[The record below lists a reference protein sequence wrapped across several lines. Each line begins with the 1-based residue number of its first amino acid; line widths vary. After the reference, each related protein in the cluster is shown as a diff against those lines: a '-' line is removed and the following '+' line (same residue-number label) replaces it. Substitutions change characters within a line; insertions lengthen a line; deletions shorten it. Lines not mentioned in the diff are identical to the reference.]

1 MNTPSLNSKSNSG
14 NATEH
19 SANDD
24 ASEKLFA
31 DLYGLDRWGDDLLS
45 VAGDGALALCNPAGG
60 SPPVS
65 LPSIMDALT
74 QRGISAPIMLRVQPF
89 LDRSLARLHDAF
101 AAAFKDRQYKGEYRG
116 VFPIKVNQQSEVI
129 ERLSDAGKP
138 YHFGLEVGSKPELL
152 IALAQSMSPEAL
164 LICNGAK
171 DAAFVHLAILSQKL
185 GFNTIIVLE
194 SLAEFEIVHRISQE
208 LNVRPSLGV
217 RIKLTET
224 VTGKWQAS
232 SGDRSVFGLGAL
244 DLVQLQSRLHD
255 TGMMD
260 CLVLQH
266 THLGSQ
272 VPNIMDVRRATT
284 EACRFY
290 TELRRLGAPLH
301 YLDLGGGLGVDYTG
315 ERRTDDNS
323 VNYTVN
329 EYCANLVETV
339 GYAMDDAG
347 FDHPTIVTE
356 SGRFIVAQSA
366 IFVFNI
372 LDATLYDKSEK
383 PKVHPDDHH
392 LLTDLLAVESYIVGN
407 RLQEAFNDAIY
418 YRDEIR
424 ALFRRG
430 QIDLTLLAR
439 AEQGFLYLLSRFK
452 TEARKPEHA
461 GQIDEQLAGFVDYYH
476 GNFSLFQSLP
486 DVWAIDQLH
495 PIMPLQR
502 LNERPTRKAVLSDI
516 TCDSDGKIDQFV
528 VSDGVAGA
536 LPVHALRE
544 DEDYFIGVFFV
555 GAYQETLGDLHNL
568 FGDPN
573 VVTISLDDA
582 GGFDIENE
590 TEGDT
595 IAQVLSYVEYDPND
609 CLSTFRKT
617 VERAVKAGRMNA
629 NERRSMIAAY
639 KNSLA
644 GSTYFDTGPSSI
656 SEGSRNG

>member
-1 MNTPSLNSKSNSG
+1 MKNDAQVVSDIYGFSLWS
-14 NATEH
+14 
-19 SANDD
+19 D
-24 ASEKLFA
+24 
-31 DLYGLDRWGDDLLS
+31 GLVDVTDRGD
-45 VAGDGALALCNPAGG
+45 LALRNP
-60 SPPVS
+60 SDDTPPVS
-65 LPSIMDALT
+65 LPQVMDALA
-74 QRGISAPIMLRVQPF
+74 QRGISAPIQLRVQPF

-101 AAAFKDRQYKGEYRG
+101 SDAFRETKYRGVYRG
-116 VFPIKVNQQSEVI
+116 VFPVKVNQQSDVI
-129 ERLSDAGKP
+129 ERLTEAGRA

-152 IALAQSMSPEAL
+152 IALAQSLSPEAL

-171 DAAFVHLAILSQKL
+171 DAAFIHLAILSQKL

-194 SLAEFEIVHRISQE
+194 SLYEFEIVYRIAQE
-208 LNVRPSLGV
+208 LDVRPTLGV

-232 SGDRSVFGLGAL
+232 SGDRSVFGLSAL
-244 DLVQLQSRLHD
+244 DVVKLTARLEE
-255 TGMMD
+255 TGFMD

-272 VPNIMDVRRATT
+272 VPNIMDVRRAAT

-290 TELRRLGAPLH
+290 VELSRMGAPLQH
-301 YLDLGGGLGVDYTG
+301 LDLGGGLGIDYTG
-315 ERRTDDNS
+315 ERRPDENS

-339 GYAMDDAG
+339 RYAMDDAG
-347 FDHPTIVTE
+347 IEHPTIVTE
-356 SGRFIVAQSA
+356 SGRFVVAQSA

-372 LDATLYDKSEK
+372 LGATLYDNLEK
-383 PKVHPDDHH
+383 VEVQEGDHH
-392 LLTDLLAVESYIVGN
+392 LLSDLLAVEAYIDGP
-407 RLQEAFNDAIY
+407 RLQEALNDAIY

-430 QIDLTLLAR
+430 QIDLQLLAR
-439 AEQGFLYLLSRFK
+439 AEQAFLYLLSRFK
-452 TEARKPEHA
+452 AASKLEENA
-461 GQIDEQLAGFVDYYH
+461 GQIDEQLTGFVDYYH

-502 LNERPTRKAVLSDI
+502 LDEEPTRSAILTDI

-528 VSDGVAGA
+528 LADGTAGA
-536 LPVHALRE
+536 LPVHELR
-544 DEDYFIGVFFV
+544 DGEDYYIGVFFV

-573 VVTISLDDA
+573 VVTISLDGE
-582 GGFDIENE
+582 GGFDIEHE

-595 IAQVLSYVEYDPND
+595 IAQVLSYVEYDPQD

-617 VERAVKAGRMNA
+617 VEKAVKAGKVNA
-629 NERRSMIAAY
+629 AERRTMIAAY
-639 KNSLA
+639 KDSLA
-644 GSTYFDTGPSSI
+644 GSTYFGTDS
-656 SEGSRNG
+656 

>member
-1 MNTPSLNSKSNSG
+1 MNIPAKN
-14 NATEH
+14 NATGSRVYSG
-19 SANDD
+19 SATVEGVAD
-24 ASEKLFA
+24 AQFGEI
-31 DLYGLDRWGDDLLS
+31 YGLRHWSDNLLS
-45 VAGDGALALCNPAGG
+45 VADGGDLCLRNPAADT
-60 SPPVS
+60 PPVS
-65 LPSIMDALT
+65 MPQIMDALA
-74 QRGISAPIMLRVQPF
+74 QRGISAPIQLRVQPF
-89 LDRSLARLHDAF
+89 LDRALSRLHDAF
-101 AAAFKDRQYKGEYRG
+101 AAAFRDTQYQGAYRG
-116 VFPIKVNQQSEVI
+116 VFPVKVNQQSEVV
-129 ERLSDAGKP
+129 ERLTEAGRA

-152 IALAQSMSPEAL
+152 IALSQSMSPEAL

-171 DAAFVHLAILSQKL
+171 DEAFIHLAILSQKL

-194 SLAEFEIVHRISQE
+194 SLHEFEIVHRIAQQ
-208 LNVRPSLGV
+208 LDVRPSLGV

-244 DLVQLQSRLHD
+244 DVVQLMTRLQE
-255 TGMMD
+255 TEMMD

-290 TELRRLGAPLH
+290 TELSRSGAPLH
-301 YLDLGGGLGVDYTG
+301 YLDLGGGLGIDYTG
-315 ERRTDDNS
+315 ERRSDENS

-329 EYCANLVETV
+329 EYCANMVETV
-339 GYAMDDAG
+339 RYAMDEAG
-347 FDHPTIVTE
+347 VTHPTIVTE
-356 SGRFIVAQSA
+356 SGRFVVAQSA

-372 LDATLYDKSEK
+372 LDATLYDKPDK
-383 PKVHPDDHH
+383 PAVEPDDHH
-392 LLTDLLAVESYIVGN
+392 LLSDLLAVEGYIVGR

-430 QIDLTLLAR
+430 QIELSLLAR

-461 GQIDEQLAGFVDYYH
+461 GQIDEELTGFVDYYH

-502 LNERPTRKAVLSDI
+502 LDENPSRNAVLADI

-528 VSDGVAGA
+528 LADGVASA
-536 LPVHALRE
+536 LPVHELRPN
-544 DEDYFIGVFFV
+544 EDYYIGVFFV

-573 VVTISLDDA
+573 VVSISLDDE

-609 CLSTFRKT
+609 CLTTFRKT
-617 VERAVKAGRMNA
+617 VERAVKAGRVNA
-629 NERRSMIAAY
+629 NERRVMIAAY
-639 KNSLA
+639 KDSLA
-644 GSTYFDTGPSSI
+644 GSTYFGV
-656 SEGSRNG
+656 ER

>member
-1 MNTPSLNSKSNSG
+1 MNTF
-14 NATEH
+14 
-19 SANDD
+19 
-24 ASEKLFA
+24 SEKDISDSMVDSHAVTPDCVDGQELTEP
-31 DLYGLDRWGDDLLS
+31 YGLAQWSDDLLCIDP
-45 VAGDGALALCNPAGG
+45 AGDLSLRNPAHTDA
-60 SPPVS
+60 PVVP
-65 LPSIMDALT
+65 LPAVMSALT
-74 QRGISAPIMLRVQPF
+74 ERGISAPILLRVQPF
-89 LDRSLARLHDAF
+89 LDRALKRLHDAF
-101 AAAFKDRQYKGEYRG
+101 ASAFHDTKYRGDYRG
-116 VFPIKVNQQSEVI
+116 VFPVKVNQQSEVV
-129 ERLSDAGKP
+129 ERLTEAGRA

-152 IALAQSMSPEAL
+152 IALSQSMSPEAL

-171 DAAFVHLAILSQKL
+171 DAAFIHLAILSQKL

-194 SLAEFEIVHRISQE
+194 SLHEFEIVHRIARE
-208 LNVRPSLGV
+208 LDVRPLLGV

-232 SGDRSVFGLGAL
+232 SGDRSVFGLSAL
-244 DLVQLQSRLHD
+244 DLVQLQTRLVD

-272 VPNIMDVRRATT
+272 VPNIMDVRRAAT

-290 TELRRLGAPLH
+290 TELCRLGAPLR
-301 YLDLGGGLGVDYTG
+301 YLDLGGGLGIDYTG
-315 ERRTDDNS
+315 EKRPDENS
-323 VNYTVN
+323 VNYTVK

-339 GYAMDDAG
+339 GYAMDETG
-347 FDHPTIVTE
+347 VDHPTIVTE
-356 SGRFIVAQSA
+356 SGRFVVAQSA
-366 IFVFNI
+366 ILVFNI

-383 PKVHPDDHH
+383 PVESSDDHH
-392 LLTDLLAVESYIVGN
+392 LLSDLLAIESYTSGP

-430 QIDLTLLAR
+430 QIELQLLAR
-439 AEQGFLYLLSRFK
+439 AEQAFLYLLSRFK
-452 TEARKPEHA
+452 TEAKKDDYT

-502 LNERPTRKAVLSDI
+502 LNERPNRRAVLTDI
-516 TCDSDGKIDQFV
+516 TCDSDGKIDKFV
-528 VSDGVAGA
+528 LADGVADA
-536 LPVHALRE
+536 LPVHELQSG
-544 DEDYFIGVFFV
+544 EDYYIGVFFV

-573 VVTISLDDA
+573 VVTISLDPD
-582 GGFDIENE
+582 GGFDIEHE

-595 IAQVLSYVEYDPND
+595 ISQVLSYVEYDPQD

-617 VERAVKAGRMNA
+617 VERAVKAGRVNA
-629 NERRSMIAAY
+629 TERRTMIAAY
-639 KNSLA
+639 KDSLA
-644 GSTYFDTGPSSI
+644 GSTYFGTDS
-656 SEGSRNG
+656 

>member
-1 MNTPSLNSKSNSG
+1 MNIPLA
-14 NATEH
+14 NAVTD
-19 SANDD
+19 AN
-24 ASEKLFA
+24 A
-31 DLYGLDRWGDDLLS
+31 DVHLATIGGATGARSSDIYGLDNWSDDLLHVRS
-45 VAGDGALALCNPAGG
+45 DGDLCLCNPAGDT
-60 SPPVS
+60 PVVS
-65 LPSIMDALT
+65 LPQIMDALA
-74 QRGISAPIMLRVQPF
+74 QRGISAPIQLRVQPF
-89 LDRSLARLHDAF
+89 LDRALDRLHNAF
-101 AAAFKDRQYKGEYRG
+101 QTAFRDTKYTGSYRG
-116 VFPIKVNQQSEVI
+116 VFPVKVNQQSDVI
-129 ERLSDAGKP
+129 ERLTHAGKP

-171 DAAFVHLAILSQKL
+171 DAAFIHLAILSQKL

-194 SLAEFEIVHRISQE
+194 SLHEFEIVHRIARD
-208 LNVRPSLGV
+208 LDVRPILGV

-232 SGDRSVFGLGAL
+232 SGDRSVFGLSAL
-244 DLVQLQSRLHD
+244 DLMHLMKRLQD
-255 TGMMD
+255 TGMID

-272 VPNIMDVRRATT
+272 VPNIMDVRRAAT

-290 TELRRLGAPLH
+290 TELSALGAPLQ

-315 ERRTDDNS
+315 ERRADENS
-323 VNYTVN
+323 VNYTVD
-329 EYCANLVETV
+329 EYCANLIETV
-339 GYAMDDAG
+339 RYAMDEASIT
-347 FDHPTIVTE
+347 HPTIVTE
-356 SGRFIVAQSA
+356 SGRFVVAQSA

-372 LDATLYDKSEK
+372 LDSTLYDSSEK
-383 PKVHPDDHH
+383 PDVGPGDHH
-392 LLTDLLAVESYIVGN
+392 LLDDLLAVEGYICGA

-430 QIDLTLLAR
+430 QIDLQLLSR
-439 AEQGFLYLLSRFK
+439 AEQGFLYLLSRLK
-452 TEARKPEHA
+452 TEAAKEEHA
-461 GQIDEQLAGFVDYYH
+461 GQIDEQLTGFVDYYH

-502 LNERPTRKAVLSDI
+502 LNEPPIRSAVLTDI

-528 VSDGVAGA
+528 LKGGVSEA
-536 LPVHALRE
+536 LPVHPLRVG
-544 DEDYFIGVFFV
+544 EDYYVGVFFV

-582 GGFDIENE
+582 GGFDIESE
-590 TEGDT
+590 TDGDT

-609 CLSTFRKT
+609 CLTTFRKT
-617 VERAVKAGRMNA
+617 VERAVKAGRVNA
-629 NERRSMIAAY
+629 AERRTMITAY
-639 KNSLA
+639 KDSLA
-644 GSTYFDTGPSSI
+644 GSTYFGA
-656 SEGSRNG
+656 ER

>member
-1 MNTPSLNSKSNSG
+1 MNTLNKNDPVISG
-14 NATEH
+14 GETQTARG
-19 SANDD
+19 AAPRFGDI
-24 ASEKLFA
+24 
-31 DLYGLDRWGDDLLS
+31 YGLPQWSDDLLS
-45 VAGDGALALCNPAGG
+45 VADNGDVCLRNPLADT
-60 SPPVS
+60 PPVS
-65 LPSIMDALT
+65 MPQIMDALA
-74 QRGISAPIMLRVQPF
+74 QRGISAPIQLRVQPF
-89 LDRSLARLHDAF
+89 LDRALARLHDAF
-101 AAAFKDRQYKGEYRG
+101 ETAFRDIEYKGAYRG
-116 VFPIKVNQQSEVI
+116 VFPVKVNQQSEVI
-129 ERLSDAGKP
+129 ERLAEAGKP

-152 IALAQSMSPEAL
+152 IALAQSMSPQAL

-171 DAAFVHLAILSQKL
+171 DAEFIHLAILSQKL

-194 SLAEFEIVHRISQE
+194 SLHEFEIVHRIARQ
-208 LNVRPSLGV
+208 LDVRPSLGV

-232 SGDRSVFGLGAL
+232 SGDRSVFGLSAL
-244 DLVQLQSRLHD
+244 DLIQLQTRLVE
-255 TGMMD
+255 TGMME

-272 VPNIMDVRRATT
+272 VPNILDVRRAAT

-290 TELRRLGAPLH
+290 TELCRLGAPLQ
-301 YLDLGGGLGVDYTG
+301 YLDLGGGLGIDYTG
-315 ERRTDDNS
+315 ERRDNDNS
-323 VNYTVN
+323 VNYTVT

-339 GYAMDDAG
+339 RYAMDEAAIS
-347 FDHPTIVTE
+347 HPTIVTE
-356 SGRFIVAQSA
+356 SGRFVVAQSA

-372 LDATLYDKSEK
+372 LDATLYDKPQK
-383 PKVHPDDHH
+383 PSVAPDDHH
-392 LLTDLLAVESYIVGN
+392 LLSDLLAVEGYIGGK

-430 QIDLTLLAR
+430 QIELPLLAR

-452 TEARKPEHA
+452 IEVRRPEQA
-461 GQIDEQLAGFVDYYH
+461 GLIDDELTGFVDYYH

-502 LNERPTRKAVLSDI
+502 LNEEPTRRAVLADI

-528 VSDGVAGA
+528 LADGVAGA
-536 LPVHALRE
+536 LPVHELRA
-544 DEDYFIGVFFV
+544 DEDYYIGVFFV

-573 VVTISLDDA
+573 VVTISLDAD
-582 GGFDIENE
+582 GGFDIEHE

-609 CLSTFRKT
+609 CLATFRKT
-617 VERAVKAGRMNA
+617 VERAVKAGRVNA
-629 NERRSMIAAY
+629 TERRVMIAAY
-639 KNSLA
+639 KDSLA
-644 GSTYFDTGPSSI
+644 GSTYF
-656 SEGSRNG
+656 GSGS

>member
-1 MNTPSLNSKSNSG
+1 MENDAQIVSDIYGFSLWADGLVDVTDSG
-14 NATEH
+14 
-19 SANDD
+19 D
-24 ASEKLFA
+24 
-31 DLYGLDRWGDDLLS
+31 
-45 VAGDGALALCNPAGG
+45 LALCNPDGDT
-60 SPPVS
+60 PPVS
-65 LPSIMDALT
+65 LPQIMRALKE
-74 QRGISAPIMLRVQPF
+74 RGISAPIQLRVQPF

-101 AAAFKDRQYKGEYRG
+101 ATAIRDTNYQGTYRG
-116 VFPIKVNQQSEVI
+116 VFPVKVNQQSEVV
-129 ERLSDAGKP
+129 ERLVEAGLK

-152 IALAQSMSPEAL
+152 IALSQSMSPEAL

-171 DAAFVHLAILSQKL
+171 DAAFIHLAILSQKL

-194 SLAEFEIVHRISQE
+194 SLYEFETVHRIASE
-208 LNVRPSLGV
+208 LDVRPTLGV

-232 SGDRSVFGLGAL
+232 SGDRSVFGLSAL
-244 DLVQLQSRLHD
+244 DVVKLTARLEE

-272 VPNIMDVRRATT
+272 VPNIMDVRRAAT

-290 TELRRLGAPLH
+290 VELSRMGAPLQ
-301 YLDLGGGLGVDYTG
+301 YLDLGGGLGIDYTG
-315 ERRTDDNS
+315 ERRPDENS

-329 EYCANLVETV
+329 EYCGNLVETV

-347 FDHPTIVTE
+347 IAHPTIVTE
-356 SGRFIVAQSA
+356 SGRFVVAQSA

-372 LDATLYDKSEK
+372 LGATLYDNLEK
-383 PKVHPDDHH
+383 VVIQEGDHH
-392 LLTDLLAVESYIVGN
+392 LLSDLLAVEAYIDGP
-407 RLQEAFNDAIY
+407 RLQEALNDAIY

-430 QIDLTLLAR
+430 QIDLQLLAR
-439 AEQGFLYLLSRFK
+439 AEQAFLYLLSRFK
-452 TEARKPEHA
+452 AASKREAYA
-461 GQIDEQLAGFVDYYH
+461 GQIDEQLTGFVDYYH

-502 LNERPTRKAVLSDI
+502 LNEDPTRSAILTDI

-528 VSDGVAGA
+528 LADGVAGA
-536 LPVHALRE
+536 LPVHELR
-544 DEDYFIGVFFV
+544 DGEDYYIGVFFV

-573 VVTISLDDA
+573 VVTISLDGE
-582 GGFDIENE
+582 GGFDIEHE

-595 IAQVLSYVEYDPND
+595 IAQVLSYVEYDPQD

-617 VERAVKAGRMNA
+617 VEKAVKAGKVNA
-629 NERRSMIAAY
+629 SERRTMIAAY

-644 GSTYFDTGPSSI
+644 GSTYFGTDS
-656 SEGSRNG
+656 

>member
-1 MNTPSLNSKSNSG
+1 MNTPSLNSSTLNDA
-14 NATEH
+14 ATAGSDE
-19 SANDD
+19 
-24 ASEKLFA
+24 LFA
-31 DLYGLDRWGDDLLS
+31 GLYGLERWADDLLS
-45 VAGDGALALCNPAGG
+45 VEAGGDLSLCNPTGDT
-60 SPPVS
+60 PPVS
-65 LPSIMDALT
+65 LPAIMDALT

-101 AAAFKDRQYKGEYRG
+101 AAAFKDTKYKGDYRG

-129 ERLSDAGKP
+129 ERLSEAGKP

-185 GFNTIIVLE
+185 GFNTVIVLE
-194 SLAEFEIVHRISQE
+194 SLAEFEIVHRISQD
-208 LNVRPSLGV
+208 LDVRPILGV

-244 DLVQLQSRLHD
+244 DLLQLQTRLSE

-260 CLVLQH
+260 CLMLQH
-266 THLGSQ
+266 THVGSQ

-290 TELRRLGAPLH
+290 TELRRLGAPLQF
-301 YLDLGGGLGVDYTG
+301 LDLGGGLGVDYTG
-315 ERRTDDNS
+315 ERRIDDNS

-339 GYAMDDAG
+339 GYAMDEAG
-347 FDHPTIVTE
+347 VDHPTIVTE

-383 PKVHPDDHH
+383 PQVDPDDHH
-392 LLTDLLAVESYIVGN
+392 LLTDLLAVETYIVGN

-430 QIDLTLLAR
+430 QIALPLLAR

-452 TEARKPEHA
+452 NEAQKPEHA

-502 LNERPTRKAVLSDI
+502 LNERPTRQAVLSDI
-516 TCDSDGKIDQFV
+516 TCDSDGKVDKFV
-528 VSDGVAGA
+528 VADGVADA
-536 LPVHALRE
+536 LPVHALK
-544 DEDYFIGVFFV
+544 DGEDYYIGVFFV

-573 VVTISLDDA
+573 VVTISLDDT

-609 CLSTFRKT
+609 CLVTFRKT
-617 VERAVKAGRMNA
+617 VERAVKAGRVNA
-629 NERRSMIAAY
+629 QERRSMIAAY

-644 GSTYFDTGPSSI
+644 GSTYFDSGQVGS

>member
-1 MNTPSLNSKSNSG
+1 MSIPSTDAVIGSIVESPT
-14 NATEH
+14 AT
-19 SANDD
+19 D
-24 ASEKLFA
+24 ASATDTQLG
-31 DLYGLDRWGDDLLS
+31 DIYGLRHWSDDLLS
-45 VAGDGALALCNPAGG
+45 VRGDGDLCLCNPLDDT
-60 SPPVS
+60 PPVS
-65 LPSIMDALT
+65 MPQIMDALA
-74 QRGISAPIMLRVQPF
+74 QRGISAPIQLRVQPF
-89 LDRSLARLHDAF
+89 LDRALARLHDAF
-101 AAAFKDRQYKGEYRG
+101 EAAFRDTSYKGVYRG
-116 VFPIKVNQQSEVI
+116 VFPVKVNQQSDVI
-129 ERLSDAGKP
+129 ARLTEAGRANH
-138 YHFGLEVGSKPELL
+138 YGLEVGSKPELL
-152 IALAQSMSPEAL
+152 IALAQSLSPEAL

-171 DAAFVHLAILSQKL
+171 DAAFIHLAILSQKL

-194 SLAEFEIVHRISQE
+194 SLHEFEIVHRIATE
-208 LNVRPSLGV
+208 LDVRPMLGV

-232 SGDRSVFGLGAL
+232 SGDRSVFGLSAL
-244 DLVQLQSRLHD
+244 DVVQLMTRLQE
-255 TGMMD
+255 TEMMD

-290 TELRRLGAPLH
+290 TELSRLGAPLG
-301 YLDLGGGLGVDYTG
+301 YLDLGGGLGIDYTG
-315 ERRTDDNS
+315 ERRSDDNS

-329 EYCANLVETV
+329 EYCANMVETV
-339 GYAMDDAG
+339 RYAMDEAG
-347 FDHPTIVTE
+347 VDHPTIVTE
-356 SGRFIVAQSA
+356 SGRFVVAQSA

-372 LDATLYDKSEK
+372 LDATLYDKSDK
-383 PKVHPDDHH
+383 PAVEPEDHH
-392 LLTDLLAVESYIVGN
+392 LLSDLLAVEGYIVGR
-407 RLQEAFNDAIY
+407 RLQEALNDAVY

-430 QIDLTLLAR
+430 QIELSLLAR
-439 AEQGFLYLLSRFK
+439 AEQAFLYLLSRFK
-452 TEARKPEHA
+452 TEARKPEHE
-461 GQIDEQLAGFVDYYH
+461 GQIDKELTGFVDYYH

-502 LNERPTRKAVLSDI
+502 LNEEPTRSAVLTDI

-528 VSDGVAGA
+528 LADGVAGA
-536 LPVHALRE
+536 LPVHPLRK
-544 DEDYFIGVFFV
+544 DEDYYIGVFFV

-573 VVTISLDDA
+573 VVTISLDDK

-609 CLSTFRKT
+609 CLTTFRKT
-617 VERAVKAGRMNA
+617 VERAVKAGQVNA
-629 NERRSMIAAY
+629 TERRTMIAAY
-639 KNSLA
+639 KDSLA
-644 GSTYFDTGPSSI
+644 GSTYFGVD
-656 SEGSRNG
+656 R